1 MIGLKRFSHR
11 QYHAIPSL
19 FYFVI
24 NSQLSAQTSYKVSNI
39 NVVVWYVLASTTDL
53 WQPTESE
60 YRKLLKV
67 LMAQQHNRWL
77 DDGCMI
83 ITMLNAGMVKT
94 SHTALQNA
102 EF

>member
-1 MIGLKRFSHR
+1 M
-11 QYHAIPSL
+11 
-19 FYFVI
+19 I
-24 NSQLSAQTSYKVSNI
+24 NSQLSAQTSYEVSNI

-53 WQPTESE
+53 WQRVESQ

-67 LMAQQHNRWL
+67 LMTQQHNRWL

-83 ITMLNAGMVKT
+83 TTMLNAGMVTT
-94 SHTALQNA
+94 SHTELQNA